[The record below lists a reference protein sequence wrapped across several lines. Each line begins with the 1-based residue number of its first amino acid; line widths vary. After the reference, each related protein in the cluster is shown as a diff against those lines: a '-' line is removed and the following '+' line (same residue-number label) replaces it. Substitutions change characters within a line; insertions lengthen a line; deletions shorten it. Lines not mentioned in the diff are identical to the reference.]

1 MERTILHSDINS
13 CYASIERLFDP
24 SLAEKPFAVCG
35 DKELRHGIVLSKDD
49 KAKAAG
55 VKTGM
60 AIWQAKQLCP
70 DIVIVPTHFDR
81 YEKYTAMVRK
91 IYAEYTD
98 LCEPFGMDECWLDIT
113 GCIACPDPVKT
124 ANEIRSRVKDEIGIT
139 VSIGVSWN
147 KIFAKLGSDYKK
159 PDAITV
165 IDKEHFRE
173 MVWPLPSSDLLM
185 VGRSTARTLSRM
197 GICTIGEI
205 ANASPEL
212 LKASLGKSG
221 LMLYAYANG
230 MDISP
235 VHRIGDRPLPK
246 SIGNSTTTSQDIR
259 NEEEARRTMMILA
272 ESVAS
277 RLRHEK
283 LMCRTVE
290 LSLRDTELNWRSH
303 RMQLRYATDVTAEL
317 IDYGMELLHQCHN
330 FAEPLR
336 SMGLRGLELVN
347 SDAPEQ
353 VDIFIDYV
361 NLERQR
367 KIDAAVD
374 KIRGKYGNG
383 LIQRASIFGKIPS
396 DFGFCALP

>member
-317 IDYGMELLHQCHN
+317 IDYGMELLHQCHD
-330 FAEPLR
+330 FSEPLR

-347 SDAPEQ
+347 FDAPEQ

>member
-70 DIVIVPTHFDR
+70 DIAIVPTHFDR

-124 ANEIRSRVKDEIGIT
+124 ANEIRNRVKDEIGIT

-235 VHRIGDRPLPK
+235 VRRIGNRPLPK

-259 NEEEARRTMMILA
+259 NEEEARQTMMILA

-317 IDYGMELLHQCHN
+317 IDYGMELLHQCHD

>member
-24 SLAEKPFAVCG
+24 SLNEKPFAVCG

-70 DIVIVPTHFDR
+70 ELEIVSPHFDR

-91 IYAEYTD
+91 IYADYTD

-113 GCIACPDPVKT
+113 GCIACPDPVET
-124 ANEIRSRVKDEIGIT
+124 ANEIRQRVKEEIGIT

-159 PDAITV
+159 PDAVTV
-165 IDKEHFRE
+165 IDKAHFRD
-173 MVWPLPSSDLLM
+173 MVWTLPASDLLM
-185 VGRSTARTLSRM
+185 VGRSTSKTLHRM
-197 GICTIGEI
+197 GIDTIGQI
-205 ANASPEL
+205 ANTSPEI
-212 LKASLGKSG
+212 LKSALGKSG

-230 MDISP
+230 MDLSP
-235 VHRIGDRPLPK
+235 VRRIGELPPPK
-246 SIGNSTTTSQDIR
+246 SIGNSTTPSRDIISPDD
-259 NEEEARRTMMILA
+259 AHDIMLLLS

-290 LSLRDTELNWRSH
+290 LSVRDAELNCRSH
-303 RMQLRYATDVTAEL
+303 RMQLRYATDITTEL
-317 IDYGMELLHQCHN
+317 TDYGMELLLRCHD
-330 FAEPLR
+330 FSVPLR

-347 SDAPEQ
+347 ADEPEQ
-353 VDIFIDYV
+353 VDIFLNYV
-361 NLERQR
+361 NIDKQR

-383 LIQRASIFGKIPS
+383 LIQRASIFGKIPA

>member
-49 KAKAAG
+49 KAKTAG

-70 DIVIVPTHFDR
+70 DLAIVPTHFDR

>member
-1 MERTILHSDINS
+1 MERTILHSDINA

-24 SLAEKPFAVCG
+24 SLEDKPFAVCG

-49 KAKAAG
+49 RAKAAG

-70 DIVIVPTHFDR
+70 ELEIVPTHFDR

-124 ANEIRSRVKDEIGIT
+124 ANEIRQRVKDEIGIT
-139 VSIGVSWN
+139 VSVGVSWN

-159 PDAITV
+159 PDAVTV
-165 IDKEHFRE
+165 IDKEHFKS
-173 MVWPLPSSDLLM
+173 MVWPLPASDLLM
-185 VGRSTARTLSRM
+185 VGRSTARSLSRM
-197 GICTIGEI
+197 GIYTIGEI
-205 ANASPEL
+205 ASASPEL
-212 LKASLGKSG
+212 LKAALGKAG

-230 MDISP
+230 MDSSP
-235 VHRIGDRPLPK
+235 VRRIGESPPPK
-246 SIGNSTTTSQDIR
+246 SIGNSTTAARDICT
-259 NEEEARRTMMILA
+259 EEDARKTVILLA

-290 LSLRDTELNWRSH
+290 LSVRDTELNWRSH
-303 RMQLRYATDVTAEL
+303 RMRLRYASDVTSEL
-317 IDYGMELLHQCHN
+317 IEYGMELLHECHD
-330 FAEPLR
+330 FSSPLR

-347 SDAPEQ
+347 SDEPEQ

-361 NLERQR
+361 NLQ
-367 KIDAAVD
+367 KQKNIDAAVD

-383 LIQRASIFGKIPS
+383 LIQRASIFGKIPA
-396 DFGFCALP
+396 DFGFCTLP

>member
-13 CYASIERLFDP
+13 CYASIEQLFEP
-24 SLAEKPFAVCG
+24 SLAEKAFAVCG
-35 DKELRHGIVLSKDD
+35 DSQLRHGIVLSKDD

-70 DIVIVPTHFDR
+70 ELEIVLTHFDR

-91 IYAEYTD
+91 IYSEYTD

-113 GCIACPDPVKT
+113 GCVACPNPVET
-124 ANEIRSRVKDEIGIT
+124 ANEIRQRIKDEIGIT

-159 PDAITV
+159 PDAVTV
-165 IDKEHFRE
+165 IDKEHFRN

-185 VGRSTARTLSRM
+185 VGRSTSKNLHRM
-197 GICTIGEI
+197 GIDTIGQI
-205 ANASPEL
+205 ANASPEF
-212 LKASLGKSG
+212 LKSALGKQG

-230 MDISP
+230 MDLSP
-235 VHRIGDRPLPK
+235 VRRIGDRPTPK
-246 SIGNSTTTSQDIR
+246 SIGNSTTMAVDIKTAA
-259 NEEEARRTMMILA
+259 EAHRILILLA

-290 LSLRDTELNWRSH
+290 ISIRNTELNWRSH
-303 RMQLRYATDVTAEL
+303 RMRLRYATDITSEL
-317 IDYGMELLHQCHN
+317 IDYAMELLIQCHD
-330 FAEPLR
+330 FSAPLR
-336 SMGLRGLELVN
+336 SLGLRGLELIN
-347 SDAPEQ
+347 ADEPEQ
-353 VDIFIDYV
+353 VDIFTNYV
-361 NLERQR
+361 NVEKQR

-374 KIRGKYGNG
+374 KIRSKYGNE
-383 LIQRASIFGKIPS
+383 LIQRASIFGQIPS

>member
-13 CYASIERLFDP
+13 CYASIERFFDP
-24 SLAEKPFAVCG
+24 RLDSKPFAVCG

-49 KAKAAG
+49 RAKAAG

-70 DIVIVPTHFDR
+70 ELEIVPTHFDR

-113 GCIACPDPVKT
+113 GCIACPDPVET
-124 ANEIRSRVKDEIGIT
+124 ANEIRQRIKDEIGIT
-139 VSIGVSWN
+139 VSVGVSWN

-159 PDAITV
+159 PDAVTV
-165 IDKEHFRE
+165 IDKEHFKS
-173 MVWPLPSSDLLM
+173 MVWPLPASDLLM
-185 VGRSTARTLSRM
+185 VGRSTARTLARM

-205 ANASPEL
+205 ANASPDL
-212 LKASLGKSG
+212 LKAALGKSG

-230 MDISP
+230 MDLSP
-235 VHRIGDRPLPK
+235 VRRIGEAPPPK
-246 SIGNSTTTSQDIR
+246 SIGNSTTTSRDICT
-259 NEEEARRTMMILA
+259 EEDARQTVILLA

-290 LSLRDTELNWRSH
+290 ISLRDTELNWRSH
-303 RMQLRYATDVTAEL
+303 RMRLRYATDVTAEL
-317 IDYGMELLHQCHN
+317 IEYGMELLHECHD
-330 FAEPLR
+330 FSSPLR
-336 SMGLRGLELVN
+336 SVGLRGLELVN
-347 SDAPEQ
+347 SDEPEQ

-361 NLERQR
+361 NLEKQK

>member
-24 SLAEKPFAVCG
+24 SLSEKPFAVCG

-49 KAKAAG
+49 RAKAAG
-55 VKTGM
+55 VRTGM

-70 DIVIVPTHFDR
+70 ELEIVPTHFDR

-91 IYAEYTD
+91 IYTEYTD

-113 GCIACPDPVKT
+113 GCVACPDPVET
-124 ANEIRSRVKDEIGIT
+124 ANEIRQRVKDEIGIT

-159 PDAITV
+159 PDAVTV
-165 IDKEHFRE
+165 IDKEHFKS

-185 VGRSTARTLSRM
+185 VGRSTARTLARM

-205 ANASPEL
+205 ASASPEL
-212 LKASLGKSG
+212 LKAALGKSG

-230 MDISP
+230 MDVSP
-235 VHRIGDRPLPK
+235 VRRIGESPPPK
-246 SIGNSTTTSQDIR
+246 SIGNSTTTSRDICT
-259 NEEEARRTMMILA
+259 EEDARQTVILLT

-303 RMQLRYATDVTAEL
+303 RMRLRYATDVTAEL
-317 IDYGMELLHQCHN
+317 IEYGMELLHECHD
-330 FAEPLR
+330 FAKPLR

-347 SDAPEQ
+347 SDEPEQ

-361 NLERQR
+361 NLDKQK

-396 DFGFCALP
+396 DFGFCTLP